1 MLAVPLGSLEQHG
14 PHLPLDT
21 DTRIAVAVA
30 VGPGGRVP
38 GVAVAPAVA
47 YGASGEHADFPGTLL
62 VGHEVLADL
71 LVELVRSAR
80 RSFAGVV
87 LVNAHGGNED
97 ALAAARRRCAAEGD
111 DVLVWR
117 AVTPGGDAH
126 AGRTET
132 SLMLAI
138 DPAVVRLELAE
149 PGCTEPLATLLPR
162 LRAEG
167 VRPVSSNGVLGDP
180 TGASADEG
188 RALLD
193 GLVTRPGRGRVGALV
208 AVVSPAAVVTGAAR
222 GIGAATVDA
231 LVAAGW
237 QVVAVD
243 RCADDPALDYALA
256 TKADLEAVAGAP
268 RRRRAHHGGRRAQ
281 PRRTCA
287 PRWTRPSRTSGA
299 CRPPSPPPA

>member
-1 MLAVPLGSLEQHG
+1 MELAGATWRQVEATGARTVLAVPLGSLEQHG

-21 DTRIAVAVA
+21 DTRIAGAVA
-30 VGPGGRVP
+30 AGLAARCA
-38 GVAVAPAVA
+38 GVTVAPAVP

-87 LVNAHGGNED
+87 FVNAHGGNEE
-97 ALAAARRRCAAEGD
+97 ALVMVERRAAAEGD

-117 AVTPGGDAH
+117 AMTQGGDAH

-132 SLMLAI
+132 SLLLAI
-138 DPAVVRLELAE
+138 APEAVRLHLAE
-149 PGCTEPLATLLPR
+149 PGRAEPIATLLPR

-180 TGASADEG
+180 TGAGAEEG

-193 GLVTRPGRGRVGALV
+193 ALV
-208 AVVSPAAVVTGAAR
+208 RDLAAAVSSH
-222 GIGAATVDA
+222 
-231 LVAAGW
+231 W
-237 QVVAVD
+237 S
-243 RCADDPALDYALA
+243 
-256 TKADLEAVAGAP
+256 
-268 RRRRAHHGGRRAQ
+268 
-281 PRRTCA
+281 
-287 PRWTRPSRTSGA
+287 PS
-299 CRPPSPPPA
+299 